1 MTRHVSVAEISA
13 DLGARAENF
22 CRAYF
27 AEGQRQGSY
36 WQVGDTSGAAGRS
49 LVIRL
54 HAGDGRKAG
63 GWTDYA
69 TGEFGDLVDLLHA
82 KLGSPSL
89 HETLL
94 EAQHFLG
101 NAPLPEQRIIKA
113 RSKDDGAA
121 NTKRI
126 ASARRL
132 FAAGSP
138 ILGTA
143 AANYLHGRG
152 IARFGPA
159 LQYHPRVFF
168 RGADTGRDQ
177 PRYAPA
183 LLAKITDNQG
193 NITGCARTYLDP
205 FTGAIADL
213 SNPKRILGR
222 LHGNAVRFWSGS
234 NPVHLIVG
242 EGLENTLSVGTA
254 LPEFN
259 LASCLT
265 ATHLGLFIP
274 PSGVKRIWIARDNDV
289 AGERAAQILASKLAS
304 SGIECRCLV
313 PKLSDFNE
321 DLLAFGKEAFR
332 DTLLSTMNLEGL
344 CDWK

>member
-1 MTRHVSVAEISA
+1 MTTDVSVAEISA
-13 DLGARAENF
+13 DLGARAESF

-27 AEGQRQGSY
+27 SEGCRQGDY

-54 HAGDGRKAG
+54 RAGDGRKAG
-63 GWTDYA
+63 GWIDYA
-69 TGEFGDLVDLLHA
+69 TGEFGDLIDLLHA
-82 KLGSPSL
+82 KLGSGSL
-89 HETLL
+89 HETLR

-101 NAPLPEQRIIKA
+101 HSPLPKPRVSSRA
-113 RSKDDGAA
+113 SKDAGTT

-132 FAAGSP
+132 FAAGRP
-138 ILGTA
+138 ILGTTA
-143 AANYLHGRG
+143 AAYLQSRG

-159 LQYHPRVFF
+159 LRYHPRVYFC
-168 RGADTGRDQ
+168 GTNTGPDQ
-177 PRYAPA
+177 PSYAPA
-183 LLAKITDNQG
+183 LLAKITDNKG

-205 FTGAIADL
+205 ITDSIADL
-213 SNPKRILGR
+213 RNPKRILGQ
-222 LHGNAVRFWSGS
+222 LYGNAVRFWSGS
-234 NPVHLIVG
+234 NLEEFIVG

-265 ATHLGLFIP
+265 VTHLGLFIP
-274 PSGVKRIWIARDNDV
+274 PSDIKRIWIARDNDA
-289 AGERAAQILASKLAS
+289 AGERAAQILSVKLDAV
-304 SGIECRCLV
+304 GIECRCLV

-321 DLLAFGKEAFR
+321 DLLAMGKDALR
-332 DTLLSTMNLEGL
+332 RSLLSAMKREGL
-344 CDWK
+344 SD

>member
-1 MTRHVSVAEISA
+1 MTGRISVAEISA
-13 DLGARAENF
+13 DLGARAESF

-27 AEGQRQGSY
+27 AEGQRQGNY

-54 HAGDGRKAG
+54 HAGDGRRAG

-69 TGEFGDLVDLLHA
+69 TGEFGDLIDLLHA
-82 KLGSPSL
+82 KLGSGSL
-89 HETLL
+89 RETLH

-101 NAPLPEQRIIKA
+101 NAPLPAQQLPKKA
-113 RSKDDGAA
+113 FQDTGAA
-121 NTKRI
+121 NAKRI
-126 ASARRL
+126 TSARRL
-132 FAAGSP
+132 FADGRPVLA
-138 ILGTA
+138 TA
-143 AANYLHGRG
+143 AATYLHRRG

-159 LQYHPRVFF
+159 LRFHPRIYL
-168 RGADTGRDQ
+168 RGDGMASDQ
-177 PRYAPA
+177 SCLSPA

-205 FTGAIADL
+205 TTGGIAGL
-213 SNPKRILGR
+213 RNPKRILGQ

-234 NPVHLIVG
+234 NPADLIVG

-265 ATHLGLFIP
+265 ATHLGLFLP
-274 PSGVKRIWIARDNDV
+274 PSGIKCIWIARDNDA
-289 AGERAAQILASKLAS
+289 AGERAAQTLASKLGS
-304 SGIECRCLV
+304 SGIECRHLV
-313 PKLSDFNE
+313 PKLGDFNE
-321 DLLAFGKEAFR
+321 DLLAFGKGGLR
-332 DTLLSTMNLEGL
+332 NVLLAAMKG
-344 CDWK
+344 

>member
-1 MTRHVSVAEISA
+1 MTGRVSVAEISA
-13 DLGARAENF
+13 DLGARAESF
-22 CRAYF
+22 CRAF
-27 AEGQRQGSY
+27 FPDGNRQGNY

-54 HAGDGRKAG
+54 HAQEGRKAG

-69 TGEFGDLVDLLHA
+69 TGEFGDLIDLLHA
-82 KLGSPSL
+82 KLGSRSLRETL
-89 HETLL
+89 HE
-94 EAQHFLG
+94 AQQFLG
-101 NAPLPEQRIIKA
+101 TAPLPVSEV
-113 RSKDDGAA
+113 SKKVSRDAGAA

-132 FAAGSP
+132 FAAGKSV
-138 ILGTA
+138 LGTTA
-143 AANYLHGRG
+143 ATYLRRRG

-159 LQYHPRVFF
+159 LRFHPRVNL
-168 RGADTGRDQ
+168 RGDDIDSNQ
-177 PRYAPA
+177 SCHSPA

-205 FTGAIADL
+205 ATGRIADL
-213 SNPKRILGR
+213 RNPKRILGQ

-234 NPVHLIVG
+234 NLGDLIVG

-265 ATHLGLFIP
+265 ATHLGLFFP
-274 PSGVKRIWIARDNDV
+274 PSGIKCIWIARDNDA
-289 AGERAAQILASKLAS
+289 AGERAAQTLASKLGS
-304 SGIECRCLV
+304 SGIECRHLV
-313 PKLSDFNE
+313 PKLGDFNE
-321 DLLAFGKEAFR
+321 DLLAFGKGGLR
-332 DTLLSTMNLEGL
+332 NVLLAAMKG
-344 CDWK
+344 

>member
-1 MTRHVSVAEISA
+1 MTRDVSVAEISA
-13 DLGARAENF
+13 DLGARAESF

-27 AEGQRQGSY
+27 AEGHHQGSY

-69 TGEFGDLVDLLHA
+69 TGEFGDLIDLLHA
-82 KLGSPSL
+82 KLGSRSL
-89 HETLL
+89 HETLV

-101 NAPLPEQRIIKA
+101 NAPLPELRISNGT
-113 RSKDDGAA
+113 SKDAGTA

-132 FAAGSP
+132 FAAGRP

-143 AANYLHGRG
+143 AAAYLHNRG

-159 LQYHPRVFF
+159 LRYHPRVYF
-168 RGADTGRDQ
+168 RGANSGSDK

-205 FTGAIADL
+205 ITGAIADL
-213 SNPKRILGR
+213 SNPKRILGQ
-222 LHGNAVRFWSGS
+222 LYGNAVRFWSGS
-234 NPVHLIVG
+234 NLDELIVG

-254 LPEFN
+254 LPEFS

-265 ATHLGLFIP
+265 ATHLGLFV
-274 PSGVKRIWIARDNDV
+274 PSAGIKRIWIARDNDA
-289 AGERAAQILASKLAS
+289 AGERAAQTLASKLTS
-304 SGIECRCLV
+304 SGIEYGCLV
-313 PKLSDFNE
+313 PKLNDFNE
-321 DLLAFGKEAFR
+321 DLLAFGKGGLR
-332 DTLLSTMNLEGL
+332 DTLLSAMKMEGL
-344 CDWK
+344 SN

>member
-1 MTRHVSVAEISA
+1 MTGRVSVAEISA
-13 DLGARAENF
+13 DLGARAESF

-27 AEGQRQGSY
+27 PDGHRQGNY
-36 WQVGDTSGAAGRS
+36 WQVGDTSGAVGRS

-54 HAGDGRKAG
+54 QAQDARKAG

-69 TGEFGDLVDLLHA
+69 TGEFGDLIDLLHA
-82 KLGSPSL
+82 KLGSRSLRETL
-89 HETLL
+89 HE
-94 EAQHFLG
+94 AQLFLG
-101 NAPLPEQRIIKA
+101 TAPLPVPQVSQKVSRDA
-113 RSKDDGAA
+113 GAA

-126 ASARRL
+126 GSARRL
-132 FAAGSP
+132 FADGRP
-138 ILGTA
+138 VLGTA
-143 AANYLHGRG
+143 ATTYLHRRG

-159 LQYHPRVFF
+159 LRFHPRVYL
-168 RGADTGRDQ
+168 RGDDMASDQ
-177 PRYAPA
+177 PCHSPA

-205 FTGAIADL
+205 TTGRIADL
-213 SNPKRILGR
+213 RGPKRILGQ

-234 NPVHLIVG
+234 DPAELIVG
-242 EGLENTLSVGTA
+242 EGLENMLSVGTA

-274 PSGVKRIWIARDNDV
+274 PSGIKRIWIARDNDV
-289 AGERAAQILASKLAS
+289 AGERAAQTLASKLGS

-313 PKLSDFNE
+313 PKHGDFNE
-321 DLLAFGKEAFR
+321 DLLAFGKGGLR
-332 DTLLSTMNLEGL
+332 KVLLAAMKG
-344 CDWK
+344 

>member
-1 MTRHVSVAEISA
+1 MKKHVSVAEISA
-13 DLGARAENF
+13 DLGACAESF

-27 AEGQRQGSY
+27 AEGHRQGSY
-36 WQVGDTSGAAGRS
+36 WQIGNTSGAAGRS

-63 GWTDYA
+63 RWTDYA
-69 TGEFGDLVDLLHA
+69 TGEFGDLIDLLHA
-82 KLGSPSL
+82 KLGSRSL

-94 EAQHFLG
+94 EAQNFLG
-101 NAPLPEQRIIKA
+101 NAPLSAQRISNRTLKDA
-113 RSKDDGAA
+113 RTA

-132 FAAGSP
+132 FAAGRP
-138 ILGTA
+138 ILGTTA
-143 AANYLHGRG
+143 AAYLHSRG
-152 IARFGPA
+152 ITRFGPA
-159 LQYHPRVFF
+159 LRYHPRVYF

-183 LLAKITDNQG
+183 LLAKITDNHG
-193 NITGCARTYLDP
+193 NITGCARAYLDP
-205 FTGAIADL
+205 ITGGIADL
-213 SNPKRILGR
+213 SNPKRILGQ

-234 NPVHLIVG
+234 NLGELIVG

-265 ATHLGLFIP
+265 ATHLGLFISP
-274 PSGVKRIWIARDNDV
+274 PGVKRIWIARDNDV
-289 AGERAAQILASKLAS
+289 AGERAAQTLASKLAS
-304 SGIECRCLV
+304 SGIECQCLV

-321 DLLAFGKEAFR
+321 DLLAFGKGALR
-332 DTLLSTMNLEGL
+332 NTLLSAMKMEGL
-344 CDWK
+344 SS

>member
-1 MTRHVSVAEISA
+1 MTRHVSIAEISA
-13 DLGARAENF
+13 DLGARAESF

-27 AEGQRQGSY
+27 AEGHRQGIY

-69 TGEFGDLVDLLHA
+69 TGEFGDLIDLLRA
-82 KLGSPSL
+82 KLGSRSL

-101 NAPLPEQRIIKA
+101 DAPLPDQRISNGT
-113 RSKDDGAA
+113 SKDAGTA

-132 FAAGSP
+132 FAAGRP

-143 AANYLHGRG
+143 TAAYLQSRG

-159 LQYHPRVFF
+159 LRYHPRVYF
-168 RGADTGRDQ
+168 RSEGTSSDH
-177 PRYAPA
+177 PSYAPA

-205 FTGAIADL
+205 ITGGLADL
-213 SNPKRILGR
+213 SNPKRILGQ
-222 LHGNAVRFWSGS
+222 LHGNAVRFWSGA
-234 NPVHLIVG
+234 NLDELIVG

-254 LPEFN
+254 LPKFN

-274 PSGVKRIWIARDNDV
+274 SSGIKRIWIARDNDA
-289 AGERAAQILASKLAS
+289 AGERASQTLASRLGS
-304 SGIECRCLV
+304 SGIEFRCLV
-313 PKLSDFNE
+313 PMLGDFNE
-321 DLLAFGKEAFR
+321 DLLKFGR
-332 DTLLSTMNLEGL
+332 DALRSTLLSAMNAKGL
-344 CDWK
+344 SS

>member
-13 DLGARAENF
+13 NLGARAESF

-27 AEGQRQGSY
+27 AEGHRQGIY

-54 HAGDGRKAG
+54 RAGDGRKAG

-69 TGEFGDLVDLLHA
+69 IGEFGDLVDLLHA
-82 KLGSPSL
+82 KLGSRSL

-101 NAPLPEQRIIKA
+101 NAPLPEQRISKGM
-113 RSKDDGAA
+113 SKDAA
-121 NTKRI
+121 TSNTKRI

-132 FAAGSP
+132 FAAGRP

-143 AANYLHGRG
+143 AAAYLHHRG
-152 IARFGPA
+152 IAHFGPA
-159 LQYHPRVFF
+159 LRYHPRVYF
-168 RGADTGRDQ
+168 RGANSDQDQ
-177 PRYAPA
+177 PSYAPA
-183 LLAKITDNQG
+183 LLAKITDNRG
-193 NITGCARTYLDP
+193 NITGCAWTYLDP
-205 FTGAIADL
+205 NAGGIADL
-213 SNPKRILGR
+213 SNPKRILGQ
-222 LHGNAVRFWSGS
+222 LYGNAVRFWSVS
-234 NPVHLIVG
+234 DSADLIVG

-259 LASCLT
+259 LVSCLT

-274 PSGVKRIWIARDNDV
+274 SSGIKRIWIARDNDA
-289 AGERAAQILASKLAS
+289 AGERATQTLASKLGS

-313 PKLSDFNE
+313 PMLGDFNE
-321 DLLAFGKEAFR
+321 DLLAFGKEALR
-332 DTLLSTMNLEGL
+332 DTLLSAMKIEGL
-344 CDWK
+344 SD

>member
-1 MTRHVSVAEISA
+1 MTKHVSVAEISA
-13 DLGARAENF
+13 DLGARAESF

-27 AEGQRQGSY
+27 AEGHRQGNY

-54 HAGDGRKAG
+54 HAQDGRKAG

-69 TGEFGDLVDLLHA
+69 TGEFGDLIDLLHA
-82 KLGSPSL
+82 KLGSRSMRETL
-89 HETLL
+89 HE
-94 EAQHFLG
+94 AQQFLG
-101 NAPLPEQRIIKA
+101 TAPLPVPQV
-113 RSKDDGAA
+113 SKKVSRDAGAA

-126 ASARRL
+126 VSARRL
-132 FAAGSP
+132 FASGRP
-138 ILGTA
+138 MLGTA
-143 AANYLHGRG
+143 AAAYLHRRG

-159 LQYHPRVFF
+159 LRFHPRVYL
-168 RGADTGRDQ
+168 RGDHMASDQ
-177 PRYAPA
+177 SCHSIA

-205 FTGAIADL
+205 ATGRIADL
-213 SNPKRILGR
+213 RNPKRILGQ

-234 NPVHLIVG
+234 KPADLIVG

-265 ATHLGLFIP
+265 ATHLSLFIP
-274 PSGVKRIWIARDNDV
+274 PSVIKRIWIARDNDV
-289 AGERAAQILASKLAS
+289 AGERAAQTLASKLGS
-304 SGIECRCLV
+304 SGIECRHLV
-313 PKLSDFNE
+313 PKHGDFNE
-321 DLLAFGKEAFR
+321 DLPAFGKGGLR
-332 DTLLSTMNLEGL
+332 NVLLAAMKG
-344 CDWK
+344 

>member
-1 MTRHVSVAEISA
+1 MTGRVSVAEISA

-27 AEGQRQGSY
+27 AEGHRQGNY
-36 WQVGDTSGAAGRS
+36 WQVGDTSGSAGSS

-69 TGEFGDLVDLLHA
+69 TGEFGDLIDLLHA
-82 KLGSPSL
+82 KLGSRSL
-89 HETLL
+89 YETLL
-94 EAQHFLG
+94 EAQNFLG
-101 NAPLPEQRIIKA
+101 NAPLSAQRISN
-113 RSKDDGAA
+113 RTSKDAGTA

-132 FAAGSP
+132 FAAGRP

-143 AANYLHGRG
+143 AAVYLHGRG

-159 LQYHPRVFF
+159 LRYHPRVYF

-205 FTGAIADL
+205 FTGGIADL
-213 SNPKRILGR
+213 SNPKRILGQ

-234 NPVHLIVG
+234 NPDHLIVG
-242 EGLENTLSVGTA
+242 EGLENTLSVGSA
-254 LPEFN
+254 LPAFN

-265 ATHLGLFIP
+265 ATHLSLFIP
-274 PSGVKRIWIARDNDV
+274 PSDIKRIWIARDNDV

-321 DLLAFGKEAFR
+321 DILAMGKDALR
-332 DTLLSTMNLEGL
+332 RTLLSAMNVEGL
-344 CDWK
+344 SH